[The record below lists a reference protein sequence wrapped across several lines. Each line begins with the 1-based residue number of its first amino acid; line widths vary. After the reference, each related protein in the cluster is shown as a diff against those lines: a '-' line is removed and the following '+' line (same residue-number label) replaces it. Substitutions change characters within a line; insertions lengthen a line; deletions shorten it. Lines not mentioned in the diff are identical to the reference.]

1 MAKHFLFVNFSIY
14 CNPKKKKKKTLFVP
28 KEQLKPHRAVKHINP
43 MSSKRISILQ
53 KKEETIFLE
62 KPATETALI
71 FIVIVL

>member
-14 CNPKKKKKKTLFVP
+14 CNPKKKTLFVP